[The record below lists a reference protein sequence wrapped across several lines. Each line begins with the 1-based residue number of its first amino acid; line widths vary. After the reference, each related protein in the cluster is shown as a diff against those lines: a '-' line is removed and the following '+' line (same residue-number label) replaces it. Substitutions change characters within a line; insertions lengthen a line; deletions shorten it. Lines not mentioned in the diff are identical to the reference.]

1 MNCGCGD
8 TRFAHRGHN
17 MGSGH
22 MIPAGLLP
30 PRFTTKS
37 PMSSSTRT
45 HGVCPGARVHLWVP
59 QSWAGTW
66 LLGAQ
71 LNGSDGGQ
79 GGEVG
84 RSWPGK
90 QHDWVSGAQTQGAT
104 WGLGLL
110 VCEMVRRLA
119 AEAACAEP
127 CGKGLQAV
135 RAGLTSGA
143 GGPSPCSQQ
152 PSLPHPAHLHPRVLG
167 SLRGGLALL
176 ICRVPSFSLPCVAY
190 ARWLPARGA
199 HRKVYSSGMAQTG
212 KSDSEPS

>member
-1 MNCGCGD
+1 
-8 TRFAHRGHN
+8 

-37 PMSSSTRT
+37 PVSISTRT

-59 QSWAGTW
+59 QCWAGTW

-79 GGEVG
+79 GGEAG

-90 QHDWVSGAQTQGAT
+90 QHDWVSGAQTQGAS
-104 WGLGLL
+104 WSLGLL

-176 ICRVPSFSLPCVAY
+176 ICRVPSFSLPRVAY

-199 HRKVYSSGMAQTG
+199 YRKVYSSGMAQTG
-212 KSDSEPS
+212 KSDSEPN